1 MKNAVC
7 SRKGLIKNMDKKQ
20 EEAIQILRQYNQE
33 HIIKMLKKYIAIIIF
48 VVSIVLAGFFESHYI
63 VTSFDFLEN
72 ELYLFAEQMQYDT
85 ENIDTEENIVAINQ
99 IRKKWQDQTQLL
111 EIFVWHTIIKEIENS
126 LSRITSYVKQNDF
139 KEAYTELNSLIDY
152 SEYYSQDY
160 RFSFQNVV

>member
-1 MKNAVC
+1 MK
-7 SRKGLIKNMDKKQ
+7 LTITEQ
-20 EEAIQILRQYNQE
+20 ENGDSMI
-33 HIIKMLKKYIAIIIF
+33 KKYIFIGIF
-48 VVSIVLAGFFESHYI
+48 IATIVLTGFFESRYI
-63 VTSFDFLEN
+63 IDTFNFLED
-72 ELYLFAEQMQYDT
+72 ELYAFAQQMEYDT
-85 ENIDTEENIVAINQ
+85 ENIATEENIVAINRIRLHWEDKTQ
-99 IRKKWQDQTQLL
+99 IL

>member
-1 MKNAVC
+1 MTELGNGEC
-7 SRKGLIKNMDKKQ
+7 MI
-20 EEAIQILRQYNQE
+20 
-33 HIIKMLKKYIAIIIF
+33 KKYVFIGIIIAT
-48 VVSIVLAGFFESHYI
+48 IILTGFFESKYI
-63 VTSFDFLEN
+63 ISTFNFLED
-72 ELYLFAEQMQYDT
+72 ELYAFAQQMEYDT
-85 ENIDTEENIVAINQ
+85 ENIATEENIVAINKIRRNWENKTQ
-99 IRKKWQDQTQLL
+99 IL